1 MSILLGIYIDIELK
15 TFTHTMDSSKIASK
29 LLSALWIYL
38 SKLKK
43 KKTFK
48 I

>member
-1 MSILLGIYIDIELK
+1 MSVILGIYIDIELK
-15 TFTHTMDSSKIASK
+15 TSKHTMDSSKLASK

-38 SKLKK
+38 SKLKN
-43 KKTFK
+43 